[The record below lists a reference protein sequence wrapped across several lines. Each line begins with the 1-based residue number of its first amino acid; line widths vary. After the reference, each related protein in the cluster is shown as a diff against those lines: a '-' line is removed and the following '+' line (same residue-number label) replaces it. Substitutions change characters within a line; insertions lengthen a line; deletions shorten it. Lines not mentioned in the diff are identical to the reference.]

1 MNKKFDDIFYDI
13 MGDVSYSSNIIKL
26 MKKEYSKKTEPLNE
40 KDIIKDID
48 SLSNFFYEKKYE
60 CSEYTNVLIDEE
72 TEEYKSRL
80 VYLDDIQPFIT
91 EKERKYLTLLSSS
104 ETEDFVSNK
113 LEQYGQENDIDF
125 SDSKLDV
132 IYTATNPEYDEGKLN
147 KAIKDNFIIIF
158 KNDSYSEENLKT
170 LFSDFFNE
178 KSLFD
183 KRKDNE
189 SIVKKCINNILDS
202 KNKEIALERSI
213 EQYSSFRNKN
223 EVKDVSFENSIVRK
237 KYRP

>member
-1 MNKKFDDIFYDI
+1 MNKKIEDIFYGI
-13 MGDVSYSSNIIKL
+13 MGDVSYSSNMIKL
-26 MKKEYSKKTEPLNE
+26 MKNEYNKKSETPNE

-48 SLSNFFYEKKYE
+48 SLTHFSYEKKYE

-80 VYLDDIQPFIT
+80 VYLDDVQPFIT
-91 EKERKYLTLLSSS
+91 EKERKYLGLLSSS
-104 ETEDFVSNK
+104 ETENFISNK

-125 SDSKLDV
+125 SDSKLDL
-132 IYTATNPEYDEGKLN
+132 IYTAKNSEYQEKILN
-147 KAIKDNFIIIF
+147 KAIKDNFVVIF
-158 KNDSYSEENLKT
+158 KKNSYCEQNLKI

-183 KRKDNE
+183 KRKDND
-189 SIVKKCINNILDS
+189 SVIKKCINNILES
-202 KNKEIALERSI
+202 KNKEASLEKSI
-213 EQYSSFRNKN
+213 EQYSNFRNKD
-223 EVKDVSFENSIVRK
+223 EVKDVNFENNIIKR